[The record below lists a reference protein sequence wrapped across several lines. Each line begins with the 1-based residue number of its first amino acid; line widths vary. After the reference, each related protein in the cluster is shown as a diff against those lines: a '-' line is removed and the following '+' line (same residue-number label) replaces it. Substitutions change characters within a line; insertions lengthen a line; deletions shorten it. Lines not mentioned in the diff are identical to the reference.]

1 MPEVITRLL
10 YRSDRVLNGAE
21 LEVEAQLQEILETS
35 RCNNERDGLTGLT
48 LYTAEAFAQILE
60 GPTKVVEATF
70 ERICCDL
77 RHRRVRILEMT
88 KTNQRMFASWQDTQ
102 ALLTTG
108 IRPRRAAMNAT
119 LQLMRDSLQ
128 QPISSE

>member
-1 MPEVITRLL
+1 VPEVITRLL
-10 YRSDRVLNGAE
+10 YRSDRVFDGTE

-35 RCNNERDGLTGLT
+35 RINNERDGLTGLT
-48 LYTAEAFAQILE
+48 LHTAEAFTQILE

-88 KTNQRMFASWQDTQ
+88 MANERMFASWQGVQ
-102 ALLTTG
+102 ALTTTG
-108 IRPRRAAMNAT
+108 TWLRPEGLSAT
-119 LQLMRDSLQ
+119 IQLMRDSLE